1 MLNLFPIQW
10 LALLAYFVLRLF
22 VGGILLF
29 LARSHFHAYRE
40 LVITSTC
47 PFFPKQP
54 LPVILIIVI
63 ETVLGTMFLVG
74 IFTQV
79 ACLGL
84 VLLSLTML
92 WWRNRFTHPSIPSAL
107 VYIILIGCSLSL
119 FITGAGMFAFD
130 LPI

>member
-10 LALLAYFVLRLF
+10 LALLAYFILRLF
-22 VGGILLF
+22 VGCILLF
-29 LARSHFHAYRE
+29 LARSHLHVYRE

-47 PFFPKQP
+47 PIFPKKP
-54 LPVILIIVI
+54 LPIILLIVVEIILG
-63 ETVLGTMFLVG
+63 VLFLVG

-79 ACLGL
+79 AAIGL
-84 VLLSLTML
+84 FLLSLKML
-92 WWRNRFTHPSIPSAL
+92 WWRNRFTHFSIPSAL